1 MDIER
6 IIKKVLE
13 EMLKEETYKNK
24 CLVLINGG
32 DKNKEE
38 ILLKLKMLEEY
49 FEMSYIFTQ
58 AGKNIIGIDFLENKN
73 KILELKIDNI
83 DNVVKT
89 FDTLLLP
96 FFTKNSCAKIA
107 NGIMDSLELYL
118 ISNMI
123 LKNKKIIG
131 VLDSCLTSGKSTYE
145 KMLNKNIDR
154 MKEYGV
160 EFIFSKNL
168 KDYFSKENERV
179 QLKKD
184 KKIITYSDVKNIKN
198 KTIILPKG
206 VVISPL
212 AKEKLVE
219 NKCLIENTNY

>member
-6 IIKKVLE
+6 VIRKVLE
-13 EMLKEETYKNK
+13 ELLKEEIGKK
-24 CLVLINGG
+24 RCLVLINGG

-49 FEMSYIFTQ
+49 LEMCYIFTQ
-58 AGKNIIGIDFLENKN
+58 AGRDIIGIDFLENKN
-73 KILELKIDNI
+73 KILELKIESI
-83 DNVVKT
+83 DSVVER
-89 FDTLLLP
+89 FDILLLP

-131 VLDSCLTSGKSTYE
+131 VLDSCLTSGKSAYE
-145 KMLNKNIDR
+145 KMLNNNIDKI
-154 MKEYGV
+154 KEYGI

-184 KKIITYSDVKNIKN
+184 KKIITYSDIKDIKN
-198 KTIILPKG
+198 KIIILPRG
-206 VVISPL
+206 VVLSPL

-219 NKCLIENTNY
+219 NRCLIENINY